1 MKKLPKSQRFV
12 TSSTGMGFG
21 IGFTTSFKRN
31 GPDLSYKYMSTGKDH
46 YLLYLDNIKNLD
58 LPLNK
63 YPATHASGKGGF
75 LTAYKIND
83 ASGDVSK
90 LSLFDLK
97 DVKGIPVYQFTTSRI
112 VQPNDKEIIVELY
125 KKQKQDILLRINLR

>member
-1 MKKLPKSQRFV
+1 M
-12 TSSTGMGFG
+12 
-21 IGFTTSFKRN
+21 
-31 GPDLSYKYMSTGKDH
+31 
-46 YLLYLDNIKNLD
+46 YLDNINNLN

-63 YPATHASGKGGF
+63 YPATHASGQGGF

-97 DVKGIPVYQFTTSRI
+97 DVKGIPVYQFTIGRI
-112 VQPNDKEIIVELY
+112 MQPNDKEIILELY